1 MTHHVVK
8 FVDFRLDTSAIW
20 VTDVNATAIAHWM
33 QQLGQRISVISI
45 RISVANAG
53 MLVHSGTDPV
63 GIIQA
68 PHPAGHLTR
77 LQPTVR

>member
-33 QQLGQRISVISI
+33 QQLGPLGSRLTMDFC
-45 RISVANAG
+45 G
-53 MLVHSGTDPV
+53 KCWHVHSGTDPV

-77 LQPTVR
+77 LQPTGR